1 MSVSTRNVASVNRT
15 DRLHALLGELR
26 AAAPE
31 ALPAGELATR
41 LGVSV
46 RTVERDVSDLRR
58 AGLPVRTADGHGG
71 YLLGEGVTL
80 GPLDL
85 TPAEAA
91 AVLAALTPLGDG
103 PARDALRKLHAAL
116 PASASPQEPAV
127 RPGPAAEAEPYPR
140 VSAVVERA
148 LLHGRVLRIEYE
160 DRRGRVSVREVEP
173 TVLVGGRGGHWY
185 LVGMCR
191 LRQDARAF
199 RLDRVRTAEET
210 GETAPEQS
218 GDPLA
223 SWGSAPA

>member
-1 MSVSTRNVASVNRT
+1 MNRT
-15 DRLHALLGELR
+15 DRLHTLLGELR

-58 AGLPVRTADGHGG
+58 AGIPVRAAADGHGG
-71 YLLGEGVTL
+71 YLLAEGTTL

-91 AVLAALTPLGDG
+91 AVVAALTPLGEG

-116 PASASPQEPAV
+116 PASVSTQELAV

-160 DRRGRVSVREVEP
+160 DRRGHVSVREVEP

-185 LVGMCR
+185 LVGVCG

-199 RLDRVRTAEET
+199 RLDRVRRAEET
-210 GETAPEQS
+210 GETASEHPA
-218 GDPLA
+218 DPL
-223 SWGSAPA
+223 WGISPGARPGPRG